1 MVFNFK
7 AKTIAA
13 YSIHSKTGKT
23 TVAKE
28 LAQCYQMLGKKT
40 LLVDCTF
47 GQNDLFSMI
56 GKSLHVPNL
65 YDWVVE
71 IDKKL
76 KSIHWFDITYEPEEV
91 NKYIAV
97 HPGGMGLL
105 TCQKADFPGKLAQI
119 VKVILAALAKMPYDV
134 IIFDARAEIREYIV
148 RLLSAVDTVLLITD
162 TYRYDVYETKY
173 IMERLQEAGCRT
185 DHFMILF
192 NKKPSFFDDS
202 PPQIAA
208 DLNLKMAGT
217 LPDYPESAANFPD
230 QVHEYNEAMKKVAE
244 NIW

>member
-1 MVFNFK
+1 MTFNFK

-13 YSIHSKTGKT
+13 YSIHRKTGKT

-28 LAQCYQMLGKKT
+28 LAQCYQMNGKKT
-40 LLVDCTF
+40 LLVDFTF
-47 GQNDLFSMI
+47 GQNNLFSMI
-56 GKSLHVPNL
+56 GSLHVPNL
-65 YDWVVE
+65 YDWVLE
-71 IDKKL
+71 IDR
-76 KSIHWFDITYEPEEV
+76 KSQDIHWFDIAYEPDEV

-105 TCQKADFPGKLAQI
+105 TCQKAEFPEKLAVI
-119 VKVILAALAKMPYDV
+119 VNVILAALAKMPCDV
-134 IIFDARAEIREYIV
+134 IVFDARTEIREYIV
-148 RLLSAVDTVLLITD
+148 RLLSAVDTVLLVTD

-185 DHFMILF
+185 DHFKVLF
-192 NKKPSFFDDS
+192 NKKPSFFDDT

-208 DLNLKMAGT
+208 DLHLEMAGT
-217 LPDYPESAANFPD
+217 LPDYPETAANFPD
-230 QVHEYNEAMKKVAE
+230 QMYEYNEAMKKVAE